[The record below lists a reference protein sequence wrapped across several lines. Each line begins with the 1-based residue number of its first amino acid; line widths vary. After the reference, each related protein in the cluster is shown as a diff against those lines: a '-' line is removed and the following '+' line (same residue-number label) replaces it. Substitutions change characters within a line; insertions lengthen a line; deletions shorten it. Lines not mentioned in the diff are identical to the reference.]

1 MGDLHG
7 PEVSKMIKVN
17 EQAVERVSEELI
29 RCKYNL
35 KELFKRIEDENPRVA
50 EYIQCQANKS
60 KSGMEIIGTGVVVY
74 LLIKAAYG
82 LQDDIIG
89 SEKDWDALLKVIA
102 ELDEDDLES

>member
-1 MGDLHG
+1 
-7 PEVSKMIKVN
+7 MIKVN
-17 EQAVERVSEELI
+17 ELAVEKVSEELI

-35 KELFKRIEDENPRVA
+35 KELFKRIEDENPRIA

-82 LQDDIIG
+82 LQDDVLEN
-89 SEKDWDALLKVIA
+89 SKDWDAFLKVIA
-102 ELDEDDLES
+102 ELDEDDMDS

>member
-1 MGDLHG
+1 
-7 PEVSKMIKVN
+7 MIKVN
-17 EQAVERVSEELI
+17 ELAVEKVSEELI

-35 KELFKRIEDENPRVA
+35 KELFKHIEEENPRIA

-82 LQDDIIG
+82 LQDDILE
-89 SEKDWDALLKVIA
+89 STKDWDAFLKVIA
-102 ELDEDDLES
+102 ELDEEDMES

>member
-1 MGDLHG
+1 
-7 PEVSKMIKVN
+7 MIKVN
-17 EQAVERVSEELI
+17 ELAVEKVSEELI

-35 KELFKRIEDENPRVA
+35 KELFKHIEEENPRIA

-82 LQDDIIG
+82 LQDDFV
-89 SEKDWDALLKVIA
+89 ENTKDWDAFLKVIA
-102 ELDEDDLES
+102 ELDEDDMEG